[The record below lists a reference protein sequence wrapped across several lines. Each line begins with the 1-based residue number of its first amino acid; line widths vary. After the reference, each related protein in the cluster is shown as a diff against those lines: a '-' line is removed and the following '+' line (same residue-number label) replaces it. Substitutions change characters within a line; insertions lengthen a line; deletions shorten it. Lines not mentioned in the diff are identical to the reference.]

1 MESVGVVVVVV
12 VVFSFFQARNR
23 HTKQKN
29 KWCQS
34 ESPDR

>member
-1 MESVGVVVVVV
+1 MESVGVVVVVCLFV
-12 VVFSFFQARNR
+12 FQARNR
-23 HTKQKN
+23 HTKQKS